1 MLAVLAL
8 PLLLLAGLMLMQR
21 LEEVLLP
28 AAPAQPPAPAPEIA
42 EIRIKPALAV
52 PDDQPPS
59 AAQPV
64 ALAVLDAE
72 SPEAGPDDLPPPAE
86 PATPS
91 AEPMTPAAE
100 ARRTRGRADAT
111 PSCPHRRH
119 PHQRR
124 HPAKAA

>member
-42 EIRIKPALAV
+42 EIRIRPVLAV
-52 PDDQPPS
+52 PDDLPPS
-59 AAQPV
+59 
-64 ALAVLDAE
+64 
-72 SPEAGPDDLPPPAE
+72 AE
-86 PATPS
+86 PATP
-91 AEPMTPAAE
+91 AAGPMAPAAE
-100 ARRTRGRADAT
+100 APGTRGRAGAT

>member
-8 PLLLLAGLMLMQR
+8 PLLILAGLMLMQR

-28 AAPAQPPAPAPEIA
+28 AAPSQPHVPAPAPVEL
-42 EIRIKPALAV
+42 RIEPALAG
-52 PDDQPPS
+52 PDERPRS

-64 ALAVLDAE
+64 ALA
-72 SPEAGPDDLPPPAE
+72 
-86 PATPS
+86 
-91 AEPMTPAAE
+91 AE
-100 ARRTRGRADAT
+100 APKTRGRAAGAA

>member
-8 PLLLLAGLMLMQR
+8 PLLILAGLMLMQR

-28 AAPAQPPAPAPEIA
+28 AAPSQPHVPAPEPV
-42 EIRIKPALAV
+42 ELRIEPALAV
-52 PDDQPPS
+52 PCEQPRP

-64 ALAVLDAE
+64 VL
-72 SPEAGPDDLPPPAE
+72 
-86 PATPS
+86 
-91 AEPMTPAAE
+91 AAE
-100 ARRTRGRADAT
+100 APKTRGRTGAA